1 MIVRALARFIR
12 RSPWSTL
19 MAVMGVVLGVSSI
32 VAVHLVSAAVAD
44 QLDELLPGPIRGLDV
59 AFTKPE
65 QRVVA
70 SDYFALRSA
79 WRGGEFSDVASLWPV
94 IDENITVGGQSL
106 RLIGVDV
113 LARVETLP
121 ELDSSES
128 EGLGLGGVLWA
139 PEELHAVLRT
149 HPLLREADMRGGLQA
164 EDTVLMDIGLAQEII
179 GWAEEDI
186 ISYAAAE
193 LVNPFYESYRWLD
206 EIAPGFSA
214 GLPEIPPPNLEG
226 WQTKSMGELQPANRF
241 GRSVLFNIGA
251 LGLLALVVAW
261 FLIYQVAVA
270 WLRRLWQIFERLH
283 VLGVTYGELRVYFMS
298 LLAVLGL
305 VNGSLGLYLGN
316 VLATTLVELSI
327 GVGPSMSVTGWLVV
341 KAMGSA
347 VGVCLLGGYW
357 AYSSNLREARGP
369 RLWVILFAIVG
380 IATGVLLEVTG
391 LFGAF
396 FAIACS
402 CILALSLLVPALTTL
417 RRTSNSM
424 FGHLLLR
431 MSLREVVW
439 FPRDLWVALGGL
451 VMAVATAIGVSLM
464 IASFRVE
471 FADMLDQRLSYDYSV
486 EGNAVALIEL
496 EEHLKDQ
503 KGIDWMQLYF
513 EENARIDGQRVQI
526 DYARFDDF
534 EARRY
539 GLDRALR
546 VDEVLVSEQAARLL
560 AVGPMDSLE
569 VGDRTYQVVRVF
581 KSFGDLLPRVLLDQ
595 AVKPSR
601 LQPISLSIQASED
614 LDRGAFG
621 GDLRWQDQGT
631 IKALALE
638 TFDRTF
644 AITSVLI
651 VIAVMV
657 AGIGI
662 YVATTVLRLNQ
673 QASARLLVSM
683 GVTRGETWQID
694 IARGVGI
701 GALACLVA
709 LPLGYQIGWLLCD
722 VVNPR
727 AFGWTVTLRLIP
739 DAVLVPMFW
748 GMVAAVAAAIVRVGI
763 NEQGRFDAVAR

>member
-1 MIVRALARFIR
+1 MIVRALARFIK

-19 MAVMGVVLGVSSI
+19 MALMGVVLGVSSI
-32 VAVHLVSAAVAD
+32 VAVHLVSAAVAE

-59 AFTKPE
+59 AFTTNE
-65 QRVVA
+65 QRVPA
-70 SDYFALRSA
+70 SEYFGLRAA
-79 WRGGEFSDVASLWPV
+79 WRNGEIPDIAALWPV
-94 IDENITVGGQSL
+94 IDENVTIGGQSL

-121 ELDSSES
+121 ALDSSEGD
-128 EGLGLGGVLWA
+128 ELELGGVIWA
-139 PEELHAVLRT
+139 PEKLHDVLAS
-149 HPLLREADMRGGLQA
+149 HDLLSEIDMRSGLQG
-164 EDTVLMDIGLAQEII
+164 EDIVLMDIGLAQELL
-179 GWAEEDI
+179 GWADADQ
-186 ISYAAAE
+186 ISYVAAQ
-193 LVNPFYESYRWLD
+193 LNNPIYDSYRWLD

-214 GLPEIPPPNLEG
+214 GLPAIPPPNLDG
-226 WQTKSMGELQPANRF
+226 WLTKSMGELQPANRF

-283 VLGVTYGELRVYFMS
+283 VLGVTYGELRAYFVG
-298 LLAVLGL
+298 LLGILGL
-305 VNGSLGLYLGN
+305 ISGGLGLYLGD
-316 VLATTLVELSI
+316 VLATTLVGLSI
-327 GVGPSMSVTGWLVV
+327 GVGPQMVLTGWLVL

-347 VGVCLLGGYW
+347 IGVCLLGGYW
-357 AYSSNLREARGP
+357 AYGASLREPKDSRF
-369 RLWVILFAIVG
+369 WVVLLALV
-380 IATGVLLEVTG
+380 GVLSGVVFESTG

-402 CILALSLLVPALTTL
+402 CVLALSLLLPALSWL
-417 RRTSNSM
+417 RRSSNVV

-439 FPRDLWVALGGL
+439 FPKDLWVALGGL

-464 IASFRVE
+464 IASFRIE
-471 FADMLDQRLSYDYSV
+471 FADMLDQRLSYDFNV
-486 EGNAVALIEL
+486 EGNPAGLVKL
-496 EEHLKDQ
+496 EERLRGED
-503 KGIDWMQLYF
+503 GIDRVQLYF
-513 EENARIDGQRVQI
+513 EQNTRIKGSRVQI
-526 DYARFDDF
+526 GFTRFDEF
-534 EARRY
+534 EASRY

-546 VDEVLVSEQAARLL
+546 ENEVLVSEQAARQLGL
-560 AVGPMDSLE
+560 VPMDSIIIAGQTYE
-569 VGDRTYQVVRVF
+569 VVDVF

-595 AVKPSR
+595 SSKPHA
-601 LQPISLSIQASED
+601 LQPVSLSVQAHQ
-614 LDRGAFG
+614 AFDHTSFG
-621 GDLRWQDQGT
+621 ETFRWQDQNT
-631 IKALALE
+631 IRSLALE

-644 AITSVLI
+644 SITSVLI

-673 QASARLLVSM
+673 QASARLLTSM
-683 GVTRGETWQID
+683 GVTGTETWQID
-694 IARGVGI
+694 FARGIGI
-701 GALACLVA
+701 GSLACLVA

-739 DAVLVPMFW
+739 DSIVIPMFW
-748 GMVAAVAAAIVRVGI
+748 GMVAAVVAAVVRVGVS
-763 NEQGRFDAVAR
+763 EQGRFDAVAR